1 MTSGGRFRGINKAK
15 VQKLLVGNGERE
27 GLIVRI
33 ITYILLIAISFVFLY
48 PIFKMFSRSLMGP
61 YDSANP
67 LVDWIPTSLYLSNY
81 VKAYQV
87 LGGYKTIL
95 ISIGVMLLISV
106 VETMSSAVIAYGF
119 AKFEFRGRMIL
130 FVLMLSTFLIPSQ
143 VTFLPNYVM
152 FHQYGMLQ
160 SIFPLLIP
168 SILGQGIRQALFILI
183 FYQFYRM
190 SPKSLDEAA
199 AIDGA
204 GPLKTFWKINFRM
217 ATPALVV
224 VLIFAFVWN
233 WNETNLTSSYFGNEI
248 TTLPVALENFV
259 TRFSKLFP
267 SNNQGT
273 NVSNLETQLSEG
285 IQMAGTLISILPLMV
300 LYVFV
305 ERKLVESI
313 DRSGITGE

>member
-1 MTSGGRFRGINKAK
+1 MTITRRKHRINKAK
-15 VQKLLVGNGERE
+15 IRKLMVGNGERE
-27 GLIVRI
+27 GLLMRIV
-33 ITYILLIAISFVFLY
+33 TYILLIAISFVFLY
-48 PIFKMFSRSLMGP
+48 PILKMLSRSLMGP

-67 LVDWIPTSLYLSNY
+67 LVDWIPTSLYLSNFSR
-81 VKAYQV
+81 AYQV

-95 ISIGVMLLISV
+95 VSIGVMLLIAV
-106 VETMSSAVIAYGF
+106 VETLSSAVIAYGF

-143 VTFLPNYVM
+143 ITFLPNYVM
-152 FHQYGMLQ
+152 FNKYGMLQ
-160 SIFPLLIP
+160 SIFPILIP
-168 SILGQGIRQALFILI
+168 SIFGQGIRQALFILI

-190 SPKSLDEAA
+190 SPPSLDEAA
-199 AIDGA
+199 SIDGA
-204 GPLKTFWKINFRM
+204 GPLKIFWKINFCM

-248 TTLPVALENFV
+248 TTLPVALDNFV
-259 TRFSKLFP
+259 TRYSMLFP

-285 IQMAGTLISILPLMV
+285 IQMAGTLISILPLML
-300 LYVFV
+300 LYVLV